1 MALQITAERLL
12 AILRDTIVGTVRRD
26 GPDLSARQF
35 GVFLI
40 TYIEEGPHT
49 VRGLASRLDVSKPA
63 ITRSLDRL
71 AELGLAKRGPDPRD
85 RRSVLVQRTRK
96 GQDFL
101 VDVGDLLNSSSKGP
115 VAKAPI
121 ARASTPKVVTIKA
134 APAGK
139 DAPAKSKAKAAAKV
153 TSAKI
158 SKSNAAKAT
167 KGKPTKAKAKATAP
181 KSVPRKAAKSGRRA
195 A

>member
-1 MALQITAERLL
+1 MAAVITADRLA

-49 VRGLASRLDVSKPA
+49 VRGLAARLSVSKPA

-71 AELGLAKRGPDPRD
+71 TELGLAKRGPDPRD

-96 GQDFL
+96 GTDFL
-101 VDVGDLLNSSSKGP
+101 ADVKELLGAALKDTGNTR
-115 VAKAPI
+115 AK
-121 ARASTPKVVTIKA
+121 K
-134 APAGK
+134 PA
-139 DAPAKSKAKAAAKV
+139 
-153 TSAKI
+153 
-158 SKSNAAKAT
+158 
-167 KGKPTKAKAKATAP
+167 
-181 KSVPRKAAKSGRRA
+181 
-195 A
+195 